1 MAYNTKNILRSG
13 DASPIPIPQFYNPTE
28 DAFNPLTGANLGS
41 GRYGADG
48 VMWGKTAGGV
58 YIPVQVNANGEVLT
72 QLSGSIVAT
81 KGVRRTG
88 NLANGVSEIFL
99 ERNKETIIHN
109 LIVSYSINH
118 WQFHMLPLWWD
129 GGTWKTVE
137 SIGKLG
143 AHIPANAYVVY
154 PGMLNGDFNEML
166 WEVVSNTDTAKVVR
180 LKNTPLR
187 VRGVKLVLENN
198 MPSDDANM
206 SAVCFYS
213 EVN

>member
-1 MAYNTKNILRSG
+1 MAGVDVSLGQLRDYFKGIYDAIATGGAAKKNTGLQIAG
-13 DASPIPIPQFYNPTE
+13 T
-28 DAFNPLTGANLGS
+28 
-41 GRYGADG
+41 DG
-48 VMWGKTAGGV
+48 TNAQ
-58 YIPVQVNANGEVLT
+58 IIRTNANGEALV

-81 KGVRRTG
+81 KGVRRVG

-109 LIVSYSINH
+109 LIVSYSIGH
-118 WQFHMLPLWWD
+118 WQFRMLPYWWD
-129 GGTWKTVE
+129 GGTWINFE

-143 AHIPANAYVVY
+143 ANIPANGYVVY
-154 PGMLNGDFNEML
+154 PGMLTDAVFNEML
-166 WEVVSNTDTAKVVR
+166 WEVISNTDTAKVVR

-187 VRGVKLVLENN
+187 VRGVKLVLENI

-206 SAVCFYS
+206 AAVCFYS